1 MSEEIVEQ
9 AEEIVDVTE
18 QADVY
23 MGQYPE
29 IAEKYKNG
37 EELSDDDLDVVAD
50 VALDVLRSILRFLSV
65 AMARR
70 LILSR
75 FLCRCLPAGGLGL
88 GIPLSWI

>member
-29 IAEKYKNG
+29 IAEKYKRG
-37 EELSDDDLDVVAD
+37 WFKDL
-50 VALDVLRSILRFLSV
+50 FE
-65 AMARR
+65 
-70 LILSR
+70 
-75 FLCRCLPAGGLGL
+75 
-88 GIPLSWI
+88 